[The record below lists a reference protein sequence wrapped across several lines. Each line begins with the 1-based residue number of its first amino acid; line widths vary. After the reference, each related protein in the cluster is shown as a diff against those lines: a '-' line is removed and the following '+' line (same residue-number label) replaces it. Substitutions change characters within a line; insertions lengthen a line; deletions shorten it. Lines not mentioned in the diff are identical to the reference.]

1 MWIACYRAFRQATWP
16 KVCGAFSTRRR
27 SKCCSGAFAACW
39 IRAGDSPSRPRH
51 GRSPGPRSEVTF
63 ALRVSPFKALVLVPF
78 WFLLVAATAAPTP
91 TPTPSPSPSPSP
103 TPSPSPIP
111 TPTSTHAYIVLDTAA
126 GGPNTKISVSGSSFP
141 PGASVTLYWDN
152 ANQAAGSKSAD
163 SGGSFTTSV
172 IPFPGSSPGAHK
184 LCGSS
189 EGLNQAPPCANFTLQ
204 GAPTPTPPAYWLLMR
219 IDRTP
224 VMPAASVVHRSSRPD
239 IGPMSAPPGT
249 APAAPPVP
257 EIQPPPPDLPP
268 APTPQGDDQT
278 GLAPPEPPRPPSY

>member
-1 MWIACYRAFRQATWP
+1 
-16 KVCGAFSTRRR
+16 
-27 SKCCSGAFAACW
+27 
-39 IRAGDSPSRPRH
+39 
-51 GRSPGPRSEVTF
+51 
-63 ALRVSPFKALVLVPF
+63 VSPFKALVLVPF

-152 ANQAAGSKSAD
+152 ANQVAGSKSAD

-204 GAPTPTPPAYWLLMR
+204 GAPTPTPPASPSPSSSPTSSPSPTPTPSASPVVLTSNSGRGGFDVIMRPPLVFLPIIALLGLLAALAYWLLMR
-219 IDRTP
+219 VDRTP
-224 VMPAASVVHRSSRPD
+224 VLPAASVLHRSSRPD

-268 APTPQGDDQT
+268 APTPQGDDQA

>member
-1 MWIACYRAFRQATWP
+1 
-16 KVCGAFSTRRR
+16 
-27 SKCCSGAFAACW
+27 
-39 IRAGDSPSRPRH
+39 
-51 GRSPGPRSEVTF
+51 
-63 ALRVSPFKALVLVPF
+63 
-78 WFLLVAATAAPTP
+78 
-91 TPTPSPSPSPSP
+91 
-103 TPSPSPIP
+103 
-111 TPTSTHAYIVLDTAA
+111 VLDTAA

-152 ANQAAGSKSAD
+152 ANQVAGSKSAD

-204 GAPTPTPPAYWLLMR
+204 GAPTPTPPTSPSPSSSPTSSPSPTPTPSASPVVLTSNSGRGGFDVIMRPPLVFLPIIALLGLLAALAYWLLMR
-219 IDRTP
+219 VDRTP
-224 VMPAASVVHRSSRPD
+224 VLPAASVLHRSSRPD

-268 APTPQGDDQT
+268 APTPQGDDQA

>member
-1 MWIACYRAFRQATWP
+1 M
-16 KVCGAFSTRRR
+16 
-27 SKCCSGAFAACW
+27 
-39 IRAGDSPSRPRH
+39 
-51 GRSPGPRSEVTF
+51 
-63 ALRVSPFKALVLVPF
+63 SPFKALVLVPF
-78 WFLLVAATAAPTP
+78 WFLLVAATTAPTP

-204 GAPTPTPPAYWLLMR
+204 GAPTPTPPASPSPSSSPTSSPSPTPTPSASPVVLTSNSGRGGFDVIMRPPLVFLPIIALLGLLAALAYWLLMR